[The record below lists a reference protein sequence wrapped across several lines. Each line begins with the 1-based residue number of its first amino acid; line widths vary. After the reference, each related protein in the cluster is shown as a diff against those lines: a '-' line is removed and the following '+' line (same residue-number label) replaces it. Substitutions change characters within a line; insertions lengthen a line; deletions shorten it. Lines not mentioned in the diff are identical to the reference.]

1 MGDVPCHTVLL
12 LEAVSLLN
20 LEEVALELHLNV
32 ATATEC
38 SIVEEVHLEGVHLVE
53 DPLEEGHQEV
63 CCVNDIKTL

>member
-20 LEEVALELHLNV
+20 LEEVVLELHLNV

-38 SIVEEVHLEGVHLVE
+38 SIVEEDHLVE
-53 DPLEEGHQEV
+53 DLLEEGHQEV